1 MSNVVYLISSL
12 PTLSFGQSLP
22 ISIDNFHGEAEEQ
35 LSSKNFKTLRELD
48 LKNTDE
54 AEPGKLIEF
63 VELNGQIKADL
74 LEIRNAREAE
84 RSPVVVTLSKK
95 VLEQNPL
102 EREKSIM
109 KRQWEELTN
118 IDAIESFTFTEVLVY
133 KLKLQILQRLN
144 SFSAE
149 KGLEIFESIVE
160 PPKKTEEA

>member
-12 PTLSFGQSLP
+12 PTLTFGQSPP
-22 ISIDNFHGEAEEQ
+22 ISIDNFHSEAEDQ

-48 LKNTDE
+48 LKNNDE
-54 AEPGKLIEF
+54 AEPGKLKTF
-63 VELNGQIKADL
+63 VEFNGQIKADL

-84 RSPVVVTLSKK
+84 RNPIVTTLSKK

-160 PPKKTEEA
+160 PPKKTAEA